1 MAEMVSSK
9 VNRCSYP
16 SELKITDI
24 RFTDIVGAPMHCTL
38 MKIYTNQ
45 GIVGLS
51 EVRDG
56 GNRVFAEMLKS
67 RLLGEN
73 PCNVEKLFR
82 RVRQFGGPAR
92 QGGGVCAVEVGL
104 WDLAGKAYGVP
115 VYQML
120 GGKYRDRIRCYC
132 DTDVE
137 GKHTGTEMGNAL
149 KARMDKGFT
158 FLKMDLGL
166 GELFGEPGTINAPLG
181 MLEEIHEAHRRAAN
195 ASTAEERRFWR
206 NRAYDCENSKALTSW
221 SST

>member
-82 RVRQFGGPAR
+82 RVKQFGGLLKHILPVRIDPEGAVLRIADHHYKMADGQYASACSGAALMSGIPIHKRFSGTGYDPAMR
-92 QGGGVCAVEVGL
+92 VQGDFGSNL
-104 WDLAGKAYGVP
+104 
-115 VYQML
+115 
-120 GGKYRDRIRCYC
+120 
-132 DTDVE
+132 
-137 GKHTGTEMGNAL
+137 
-149 KARMDKGFT
+149 FT
-158 FLKMDLGL
+158 ITREK
-166 GELFGEPGTINAPLG
+166 
-181 MLEEIHEAHRRAAN
+181 
-195 ASTAEERRFWR
+195 
-206 NRAYDCENSKALTSW
+206 
-221 SST
+221 

>member
-1 MAEMVSSK
+1 MSETVSSK

-16 SELKITDI
+16 SELTITDI

-56 GNRVFAEMLKS
+56 GNRVYAEMLKS

-82 RVRQFGGPAR
+82 RVKQFGGPAR

-115 VYQML
+115 VWQML
-120 GGKYRDRIRCYC
+120 GGKYRDKIRCYC

-137 GKHTGTEMGNAL
+137 GRHTGTDMGKAL
-149 KARMDKGFT
+149 KARMEKGFT

-166 GELFGEPGTINAPLG
+166 GILKDVPGTVCAPLG
-181 MLEEIHEAHRRAAN
+181 LMEELKKHEEL
-195 ASTAEERRFWR
+195 S
-206 NRAYDCENSKALTSW
+206 
-221 SST
+221 